1 MTIPNWIIGLL
12 FVVLV
17 VVQLFWAADLIVSTV
32 ATAIHRGCWHL
43 LSRPRFSWPDIRR
56 FLVSLWT
63 AILDFVRQLARSGS
77 FWLGVYNLTT
87 SVLHGWFVLIVFRE
101 PGRQQSVAISLL
113 IASMVLP
120 AALAWH
126 FLRHPARTGGTWKS

>member
-1 MTIPNWIIGLL
+1 MTIPNWIIGLM

-17 VVQLFWAADLIVSTV
+17 VIQLLWAADLIVSTL
-32 ATAIHRGCWHL
+32 ATAIHR
-43 LSRPRFSWPDIRR
+43 RR
-56 FLVSLWT
+56 WRVPL
-63 AILDFVRQLARSGS
+63 RSGA

-101 PGRQQSVAISLL
+101 PWKQQSVAIAAL

-120 AALAWH
+120 AILAW
-126 FLRHPARTGGTWKS
+126 FWLPRTRIEEKESP